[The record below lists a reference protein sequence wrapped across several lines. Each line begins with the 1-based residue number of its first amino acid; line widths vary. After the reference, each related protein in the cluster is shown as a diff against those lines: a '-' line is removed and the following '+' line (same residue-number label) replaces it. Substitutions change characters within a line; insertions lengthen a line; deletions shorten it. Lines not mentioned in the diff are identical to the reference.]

1 MFENLKKVNF
11 YNITVIFV
19 TVFVLLALLLDAILN
34 LPSEISKLIRY
45 ADWTICVFFF
55 YDFVM
60 TFKQADNK
68 IKYLYTWGWIDLLA
82 SIPAVNWFRYG
93 KLIRIFRL
101 LKFFKLA
108 KSKKNYV
115 LNINKRD
122 LSSTIVIVATLLMMV
137 IFSASI
143 AILFFETAPN
153 SNIKTAEDAVWWAIV
168 TITTVGYGDFY
179 PVTMGGRIVAI
190 LLLLIGVSMFF
201 TLTALLVPFFSRHD
215 KDDED

>member
-1 MFENLKKVNF
+1 MFENLKKINF
-11 YNITVIFV
+11 YDVTVIFV
-19 TVFVLLALLLDAILN
+19 TAFILLALFFDTIFD
-34 LPSEISKLIRY
+34 LPEEISKIIKV
-45 ADWTICVFFF
+45 ADWTICIFFF
-55 YDFVM
+55 YDFIL

-68 IKYLYTWGWIDLLA
+68 IKYLYTWGWVDFLA
-82 SIPAVNWFRYG
+82 SIPAVHWFRYG

-122 LSSTIVIVATLLMMV
+122 LSSTVIIVATLIAMV
-137 IFSASI
+137 ILTASI
-143 AILFFETAPN
+143 AILFFETAPH
-153 SNIKTAEDAVWWAIV
+153 SNIKTAEDSIWWAIV

-179 PVTMGGRIVAI
+179 PVTTAGRVVAI

-201 TLTALLVPFFSRHD
+201 TLTALLVPFFSRFD
-215 KDDED
+215 KEN